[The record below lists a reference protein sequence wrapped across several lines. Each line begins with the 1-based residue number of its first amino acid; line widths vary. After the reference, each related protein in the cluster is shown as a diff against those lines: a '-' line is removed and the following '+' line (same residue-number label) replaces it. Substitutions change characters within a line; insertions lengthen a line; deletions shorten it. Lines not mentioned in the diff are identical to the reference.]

1 MSTRTID
8 ICIVGAG
15 PRGTVALER
24 VCANAPLL
32 SPGQDVHV
40 HVVDPYPVGGGRVW
54 KFDQPRELL
63 MNTVA
68 GDVTVFTDQTVTC
81 EGPLTPGPTQY
92 QWARMVADGLV
103 TDVSDEAKAEAAQM
117 EAWSYASRA
126 FQGEYLGWSFRHIV
140 ERAPA
145 GVSVSV
151 HQTRAVSVTESPDGM
166 QEVRLEGEDLPL
178 RVDAVVLAQGHY
190 DVAPT
195 TREQHLIDFAA
206 RHGLHYVA
214 PNSPAEADLSWVTAG
229 EPVIVRGLGLNF
241 YDYMILLSEGRGGH
255 FVTEG
260 DGLRYLPSGE
270 EPVMYAGSGRGM
282 PYRARAEIKQEVV
295 PRYKPD
301 FITAT
306 EIAEL
311 RLGAGTGRTD
321 FLRDL
326 FPLVAKEVAWV
337 YYRALLK
344 DTAPEGHARLVA
356 EFPGLSWGS
365 PRMERLIE
373 ELVPDPELRFDW
385 KRLDRPA
392 DGIGFAGQAAF
403 REWITA
409 QLAEDLRHSRLG
421 PERSAVKAAAAVM
434 RDLREEVRAV
444 ISHQGIS
451 GASYRDHIDRW
462 FSGLNNYAASG
473 PPATRVAQLLALVRA
488 GIVEPL
494 GPRMKVSA
502 EEDDGVFLASSP
514 DVPGTEVRATA
525 LVEAHLPLTDVRR
538 ATDPLLASLRAAGE
552 CRAHFIP
559 DADGGGYE
567 TGGLDVT
574 ESTFQVVR
582 GDGTPHPARFSYG
595 PPVESVQWVTA
606 IGARPHVNS
615 RTLLQGDSI
624 ARSCLR
630 QGMARLA
637 RLDADD
643 AARRETATT
652 VPLAG

>member
-103 TDVSDEAKAEAAQM
+103 TDVSDEAKAEAAHM

-214 PNSPAEADLSWVTAG
+214 PNSPAEADLSWVAAG

-260 DGLRYLPSGE
+260 DGLRYLPGGE

-282 PYRARAEIKQEVV
+282 PY
-295 PRYKPD
+295 
-301 FITAT
+301 
-306 EIAEL
+306 
-311 RLGAGTGRTD
+311 
-321 FLRDL
+321 
-326 FPLVAKEVAWV
+326 
-337 YYRALLK
+337 
-344 DTAPEGHARLVA
+344 
-356 EFPGLSWGS
+356 
-365 PRMERLIE
+365 
-373 ELVPDPELRFDW
+373 
-385 KRLDRPA
+385 
-392 DGIGFAGQAAF
+392 
-403 REWITA
+403 
-409 QLAEDLRHSRLG
+409 
-421 PERSAVKAAAAVM
+421 
-434 RDLREEVRAV
+434 
-444 ISHQGIS
+444 
-451 GASYRDHIDRW
+451 
-462 FSGLNNYAASG
+462 
-473 PPATRVAQLLALVRA
+473 
-488 GIVEPL
+488 
-494 GPRMKVSA
+494 
-502 EEDDGVFLASSP
+502 
-514 DVPGTEVRATA
+514 
-525 LVEAHLPLTDVRR
+525 
-538 ATDPLLASLRAAGE
+538 
-552 CRAHFIP
+552 
-559 DADGGGYE
+559 
-567 TGGLDVT
+567 
-574 ESTFQVVR
+574 
-582 GDGTPHPARFSYG
+582 
-595 PPVESVQWVTA
+595 
-606 IGARPHVNS
+606 
-615 RTLLQGDSI
+615 
-624 ARSCLR
+624 
-630 QGMARLA
+630 
-637 RLDADD
+637 
-643 AARRETATT
+643 
-652 VPLAG
+652 